1 MTRIQTLASRPKR
14 TLGALAVVLA
24 AVGITVG
31 SGANFNATKANAGT
45 FAAGKLSIGNELNK
59 TIFASTDMKPGDSD
73 SGTVDVTN
81 TGTVSGD
88 FYLSQA
94 IAPARAGKP
103 EDTALLNRL
112 QLTVTDCG
120 DATAYNCSTPVG
132 GAPVYTGPMTGFT
145 SQTALRK
152 LAGSQAKWP
161 AGEAHHFKFD
171 VVFPDG
177 NNVTPAVPDGAD
189 NAAQG
194 GQVSATYTWKAT
206 S

>member
-31 SGANFNATKANAGT
+31 SGANFQAQKANAGT
-45 FAAGKLSIGNELNK
+45 FAAGKMAITNEADK
-59 TIFASTDMKPGDSD
+59 TIFASSNMRPGDSD

-88 FYLSQA
+88 FYLSQTLA
-94 IAPARAGKP
+94 AARSGHP
-103 EDTALLNRL
+103 EDTALLNKR

-120 DATAYNCSTPVG
+120 DATAYNCSNPVG
-132 GAPVYTGPMTGFT
+132 GLPVYSGPMTGFS
-145 SQTALRK
+145 SQTALKK
-152 LAGSQAKWP
+152 LAGTQAKWP

-171 VVFPDG
+171 VVFPDA
-177 NNVTPAVPDGAD
+177 NNVLPAVADGAD